1 MSAVRKYFYSRTNS
15 RGGGGVHQF
24 LFYFLASRGL
34 PLWPG
39 APKQLRGP
47 RQLRGMP
54 NGMRRLCIY
63 IKPVSSRLRTG
74 RTGIRADG
82 RGAAASRGPFGPA
95 NHGAACLSGSRGRFV
110 ATRPHIISW
119 PTIKHLYQTWALYGP
134 RAKYGPRDGS
144 DRPAKDYMIIK
155 KRKKKENIFSVC
167 VD

>member
-1 MSAVRKYFYSRTNS
+1 MFETASVSHAGRPGAILGSVGALGRGLLTRGGVWGAIFIYFFGS
-15 RGGGGVHQF
+15 RG
-24 LFYFLASRGL
+24 
-34 PLWPG
+34 PPPWPG

-95 NHGAACLSGSRGRFV
+95 NHGAACLSGSRAGPLRQ
-110 ATRPHIISW
+110 RG
-119 PTIKHLYQTWALYGP
+119 PTLSLGP
-134 RAKYGPRDGS
+134 GPLSSIYRVKS
-144 DRPAKDYMIIK
+144 FKLAI
-155 KRKKKENIFSVC
+155 C
-167 VD
+167 L